1 VRFLQK
7 GRGRRLEGE
16 KMKGGQNGDVYDFM
30 LSIGGWVWQTG
41 SGPLC
46 IYAFLANENVKL
58 YQEI

>member
-1 VRFLQK
+1 MFVKRFRVL
-7 GRGRRLEGE
+7 RGHE
-16 KMKGGQNGDVYDFM
+16 DVYDFM